1 MLSPMTKSDPPRFAV
16 PFFELVETRMTYGS
30 KMLRTND
37 RRFFRKMMKSARRS
51 DVKISFFVGVTAI
64 GCVLVTDFAPGEA
77 DKDVFE
83 CHGTTRGLA
92 DERVVPVLV
101 NEVARRTGGQ
111 HGAMV
116 DDGDPVTYGL
126 GLLH

>member
-1 MLSPMTKSDPPRFAV
+1 MLMIS
-16 PFFELVETRMTYGS
+16 
-30 KMLRTND
+30 D
-37 RRFFRKMMKSARRS
+37 RRFFKKTMKSARKRELRIRRELAVAAI
-51 DVKISFFVGVTAI
+51 DV
-64 GCVLVTDFAPGEA
+64 VLVTDLAPGKA